1 MKKKDIDLSMLE
13 HAGNDIIDELVPFSS
28 ESERIKK
35 RAFSMSEKKFR
46 DMSENFE
53 SSSNNTV
60 RGVETYHRPVW
71 YRPLCAG

>member
-35 RAFSMSEKKFR
+35 RAFSMRKR
-46 DMSENFE
+46 
-53 SSSNNTV
+53 SSGIC
-60 RGVETYHRPVW
+60 RRI
-71 YRPLCAG
+71 LKAAAIIL